1 MIALQLRQVNQ
12 FNQQEIAHKE
22 KIMKKI
28 LSLCALV
35 GISNVCLADP
45 ILTDSVLNT
54 RSAWASSVCAGK
66 VVSIDALNNN
76 LAAEGGVLYKSENIH
91 GGRGPSFLVQK
102 VSERTNK
109 QTVEVRNARCEVIGA
124 LGLFATDRPYGSRYY
139 SRSGGSGQDAV
150 DFLNQ
155 ANLVG
160 SNNIL
165 IEGVNGKW
173 IRVARPDGRHGN
185 IRK

>member
-1 MIALQLRQVNQ
+1 
-12 FNQQEIAHKE
+12 
-22 KIMKKI
+22 MKNI
-28 LSLCALV
+28 ITIGISVLSLASV
-35 GISNVCLADP
+35 VLADEP
-45 ILTDSVLNT
+45 ILNASEVNARLAWTDT
-54 RSAWASSVCAGK
+54 VCAGK

-76 LAAEGGVLYKSENIH
+76 VGAEGGVLYKSENIH

-109 QTVEVRNARCEVIGA
+109 KTIEVRNARCEVIGA
-124 LGLFATDRPYGSRYY
+124 LGLFATDQPYGSRYY
-139 SRSGGSGQDAV
+139 SRSGGTGQEGTEYLAIAR
-150 DFLNQ
+150 Q
-155 ANLVG
+155 VG

-173 IRVARPDGRHGN
+173 ILVHNPTERDGN